1 MQEHDTNATTIAALN
16 DRFRQTYWGGQVL
29 VTDEVSAL
37 SELTRIELFRSVQLY
52 DNFVQDNDPY
62 GEHDF
67 GKVVIDGQDFFWKID
82 LHEELPV
89 KRFNDNFSGDTYLKD
104 DMSSSMWALTVCLFW
119 KWCASLSESPT
130 IFSDLEVVLDRRWN
144 RAS

>member
-1 MQEHDTNATTIAALN
+1 MLEQDTNATTIAALN
-16 DRFRQTYWGGQVL
+16 DRFRQTFWGGQVL

-67 GKVVIDGQDFFWKID
+67 GKVVVGGQDFFWKID
-82 LHEELPV
+82 YY
-89 KRFNDNFSGDTYLKD
+89 DNTLRYGSENPADPKITTRV
-104 DMSSSMWALTVCLFW
+104 LTIML
-119 KWCASLSESPT
+119 ASEY
-130 IFSDLEVVLDRRWN
+130 
-144 RAS
+144 

>member
-1 MQEHDTNATTIAALN
+1 MQEHDANATTIAALN
-16 DRFRQTYWGGQVL
+16 DRFRQTFWGGQVL

-67 GKVVIDGQDFFWKID
+67 GKVVVGGQDFFWKISYYD
-82 LHEELPV
+82 LRME
-89 KRFNDNFSGDTYLKD
+89 FG
-104 DMSSSMWALTVCLFW
+104 
-119 KWCASLSESPT
+119 SENPADPT
-130 IFSDLEVVLDRRWN
+130 ITTRVLTIML
-144 RAS
+144 ASEY

>member
-1 MQEHDTNATTIAALN
+1 MQEHETNATTIAALN
-16 DRFRQTYWGGQVL
+16 DRFRQTFWGGQVL

-67 GKVVIDGQDFFWKID
+67 GKVVVGGQDFFWKID
-82 LHEELPV
+82 YY
-89 KRFNDNFSGDTYLKD
+89 DNTLRYGSENPADPKITTRV
-104 DMSSSMWALTVCLFW
+104 LTIML
-119 KWCASLSESPT
+119 ASEY
-130 IFSDLEVVLDRRWN
+130 
-144 RAS
+144 